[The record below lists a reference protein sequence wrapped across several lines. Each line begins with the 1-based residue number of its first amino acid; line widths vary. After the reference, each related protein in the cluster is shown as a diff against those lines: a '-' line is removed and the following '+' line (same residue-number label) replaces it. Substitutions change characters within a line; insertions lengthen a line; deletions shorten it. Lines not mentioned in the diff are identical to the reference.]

1 MMNPEMRAISEIAY
15 RSWNEGNQ
23 HIKVSELRAMMS
35 RAGLKPGTG
44 RGLFTQIRWAYKR
57 AVEEGNQ
64 GIADCIAC
72 CYLKDDGTYAYRR

>member
-15 RSWNEGNQ
+15 RSWNEGKC
-23 HIKVSELRAMMS
+23 IKVSDLRAMLN
-35 RAGLKPGTG
+35 RAGLKPGAG
-44 RGLFTQIRWAYKR
+44 RGLFTQIRCAYNR